1 MWSMGKRRCNSKTRK
16 ICVKQCSQKIDPE
29 ICPTLATSWPGPAV
43 GSSDAGGASAAAVA
57 VAPGSSVEQHKLG
70 ARGSS
75 RDCTLHIRSVR
86 GGRSDAERPCHRVG
100 L

>member
-1 MWSMGKRRCNSKTRK
+1 MGKLCAVGYQPDVPEQQRK
-16 ICVKQCSQKIDPE
+16 HVVHGEAAMQL
-29 ICPTLATSWPGPAV
+29 LATSWPGPAV